1 MPWEARQFKRSNE
14 GLTDED
20 LRGLPVEERDFD
32 EVDLSRNLFGL
43 SGLRS
48 IIYFLRQQRHLR
60 VLKLYRCGLDDESAE
75 LLSRFCLEC
84 GTLEEVH
91 LSHNRFTAYGAA
103 FLARAL
109 ERNRNFSQIPIWLR
123 LEHNAIEKPE
133 KVLADFEKHF
143 NACGFHGGR
152 CGTKE
157 CYWRRKLHL
166 PHFLEQDVA
175 HWDEAAPNGFRLE
188 DKEALIPPSHDEED
202 SDSRASDN
210 SELDCR
216 GRGLRAWHRAEPER
230 QVCHE
235 RSRSPFARA
244 LDAHQ
249 LLAWQEK
256 LLRRE
261 RELDELERL
270 AMSFVA

>member
-1 MPWEARQFKRSNE
+1 MPWQLRQFKHSNE
-14 GLTDED
+14 GLRDDD
-20 LRGLPVEERDFD
+20 LQGLPVEERDFD

-43 SGLRS
+43 SGLRR
-48 IIYFLRQQRHLR
+48 IIDFLQQQRHLR
-60 VLKLYRCGLDDESAE
+60 VLKLYRCGLDDEAAE
-75 LLSRFCLEC
+75 LLSKFFLEC
-84 GTLEEVH
+84 RSLEEVH

-109 ERNRNFSQIPIWLR
+109 ERNRDYSQIPIWLR

-133 KVLADFEKHF
+133 KVLADFERHF
-143 NACGFHGGR
+143 NACGFHGGK
-152 CGTKE
+152 CATKE

-166 PHFLEQDVA
+166 PYFLEQDTV
-175 HWDEAAPNGFRLE
+175 HWDEAAPNEFRIE
-188 DKEALIPPSHDEED
+188 DKEAFIPSTRDDD
-202 SDSRASDN
+202 SESRASDD

-216 GRGLRAWHRAEPER
+216 GRGLRAWHHAEPER
-230 QVCHE
+230 QVCHG

-270 AMSFVA
+270 AMSFVT

>member
-1 MPWEARQFKRSNE
+1 
-14 GLTDED
+14 
-20 LRGLPVEERDFD
+20 
-32 EVDLSRNLFGL
+32 
-43 SGLRS
+43 
-48 IIYFLRQQRHLR
+48 
-60 VLKLYRCGLDDESAE
+60 
-75 LLSRFCLEC
+75 
-84 GTLEEVH
+84 
-91 LSHNRFTAYGAA
+91 
-103 FLARAL
+103 
-109 ERNRNFSQIPIWLR
+109 
-123 LEHNAIEKPE
+123 
-133 KVLADFEKHF
+133 VLADFEKHF

-166 PHFLEQDVA
+166 PHFLEQDAA

-188 DKEALIPPSHDEED
+188 AGPTKAKEFEDKAALIPPSRDED

-216 GRGLRAWHRAEPER
+216 GRGLRAWHHAEPER
-230 QVCHE
+230 QACHE

-244 LDAHQ
+244 LDAQQ